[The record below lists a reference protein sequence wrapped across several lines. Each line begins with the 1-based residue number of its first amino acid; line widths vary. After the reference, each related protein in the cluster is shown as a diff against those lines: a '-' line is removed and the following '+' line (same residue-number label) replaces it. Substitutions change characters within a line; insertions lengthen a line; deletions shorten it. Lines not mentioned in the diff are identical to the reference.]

1 MEPRPCVI
9 PAFVCLHPSAR
20 GCTLQ
25 CAVGQPEYPG
35 AGVGQQGHR
44 GIPTLG
50 FEPAPAG
57 GQKGKVSWEVNYQWE
72 RYRQVKH
79 IGAGVIQLRCRA
91 LKGARSRSAA
101 LKQ

>member
-1 MEPRPCVI
+1 MPYRYLYGICACI
-9 PAFVCLHPSAR
+9 PLCMAAR
-20 GCTLQ
+20 CSVLWDSLSTQVL
-25 CAVGQPEYPG
+25 ER
-35 AGVGQQGHR
+35 GQQGHR
-44 GIPTLG
+44 GSPALG
-50 FEPAPAG
+50 FEPALAG

-91 LKGARSRSAA
+91 LKGARPRSAA